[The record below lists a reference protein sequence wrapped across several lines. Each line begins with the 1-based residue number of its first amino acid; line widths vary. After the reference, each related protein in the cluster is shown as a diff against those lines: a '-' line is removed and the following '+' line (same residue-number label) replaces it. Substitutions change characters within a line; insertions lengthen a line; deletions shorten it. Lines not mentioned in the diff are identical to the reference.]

1 MQLEI
6 LPSNRINNIS
16 TKQITNYI
24 ISSETMTKAIMDFI
38 YDLAINHYKCILNLV
53 KTSTDL

>member
-24 ISSETMTKAIMDFI
+24 FSSETMTIMDFI